1 MNEKY
6 RIHAWADIRLDE
18 ALDPERA
25 RQLLIRALHNLNDL
39 SVEVLCEGPM
49 REDTSR

>member
-1 MNEKY
+1 MTEKY
-6 RIHAWADIRLDE
+6 RIHAWADIRLDD

-25 RQLLIRALHNLNDL
+25 RQLLIQALHGRGVAVSL
-39 SVEVLCEGPM
+39 LCEGPM